1 MAPKAKARTKAKA
14 TAKARAAAQRV
25 RDEQLE
31 RANARQKLR
40 RQAVQELNKLTV
52 EIQVAARPL
61 CLNNATGSLVEK
73 RVRLLQRRCPDDAFR
88 TRLRDAAQMYTDN
101 GGTFSVPVVQD
112 EEHGITEMPLVTS

>member
-1 MAPKAKARTKAKA
+1 MSPKAKA

-25 RDEQLE
+25 RDEQHE

-61 CLNNATGSLVEK
+61 CLNSDAGSLVEK

-88 TRLRDAAQMYTDN
+88 TRLRDAAQKYTDN
-101 GGTFSVPVVQD
+101 GGTFSVPVVEE
-112 EEHGITEMPLVTS
+112 EEHGITEVPHVRN